1 MVRIVAFL
9 VLIILLGV
17 QPARPGQIEYP
28 QVIHTQYEAVDQ
40 KTGGHFVLWSE
51 REKIFYGLDQKLFPG
66 ARYVDI
72 TQVTPSVGSITLTY
86 VEVRTV
92 GSTTSDYLYLA
103 GNVRFRVSGMTLK
116 SSNFCRRRDD
126 TERAVIGH
134 LAWRRQRPSA
144 KNRKTTPCTVAD
156 ISEINYLRLF
166 RNSD

>member
-1 MVRIVAFL
+1 MARIIAL
-9 VLIILLGV
+9 LILTICFGV
-17 QPARPGQIEYP
+17 QPARAGQIEYP

-66 ARYVDI
+66 ARYVEI

-116 SSNFCRRRDD
+116 SSNFP
-126 TERAVIGH
+126 AGGGM
-134 LAWRRQRPSA
+134 
-144 KNRKTTPCTVAD
+144 TP
-156 ISEINYLRLF
+156 NGQ
-166 RNSD
+166 